1 MAGGQSESKLRF
13 ALKMGRWTKEFQR
26 NDMKEWDLTVTCEW
40 FDFRSEMFLALI
52 DLLMVCNV
60 SVYLLIIPSKRFI
73 LLENVELDFPAKL
86 YRR

>member
-1 MAGGQSESKLRF
+1 
-13 ALKMGRWTKEFQR
+13 MGRWTKEFQR

-60 SVYLLIIPSKRFI
+60 SVYLLIIPSKRFT

-86 YRR
+86 YRG